1 MPEIAFFLTIQSV
14 NSFLAVRLH
23 NETKDRGCSRY
34 MALGKQVTLPVCLRS
49 KKSVQ
54 STAMPSSI
62 HRLVFPLLLAGLAAC
77 SDEPPTSSRGGWGA
91 VTKVVTAQV
100 ELRPM
105 VDEIEAL
112 GTAHANESIEI
123 QPRVASLIDR
133 IDFEEGQLVK
143 KGDLLVELENNEI
156 VAGLAVAEASLS
168 ESRSIYQRS
177 KSLAT
182 SQAISASN
190 LEQLLAQ
197 VQVDEAQVEAARARL
212 ANTLILAPFDG
223 RVGLRRVSP
232 GSFVNTSTVIT
243 TLDDVSRIKLDFSVP
258 ETFLTVVKEG
268 MDIIAHSLVY
278 PDREFLGTVSSVDT
292 RLDPVSRS
300 VQVRALIPN
309 TEGMLKPGMFLTVDL
324 QRDRGDVLVAPEQA
338 IVPEGTRQFV
348 YVVKDGK
355 AEKRPVI
362 LGRRVPGF
370 VTIEAGLEAGEEIV
384 TEGTHKIRDGSGVE
398 TFTPARAEAQTAT
411 G

>member
-1 MPEIAFFLTIQSV
+1 MLPKT
-14 NSFLAVRLH
+14 RLI
-23 NETKDRGCSRY
+23 
-34 MALGKQVTLPVCLRS
+34 L
-49 KKSVQ
+49 
-54 STAMPSSI
+54 
-62 HRLVFPLLLAGLAAC
+62 PLLLACLAGC
-77 SDEPPTSSRGGWGA
+77 SEEPAAKARGGWGA
-91 VTKVVTAQV
+91 ATKVVTAQV

-112 GTAHANESIEI
+112 GTARANESIEI

-133 IDFEEGQLVK
+133 VIFEEGQKVR
-143 KGDLLVELENNEI
+143 KGDLLVELENSEI
-156 VAGLAVAEASLS
+156 VAGLAVAKASLS
-168 ESRSIYQRS
+168 ESRSIYERS

-182 SQAISASN
+182 TQAISASS

-212 ANTLILAPFDG
+212 ANTRILAPFAG

-232 GSFVNTSTVIT
+232 GSFVNTSTIIT
-243 TLDDVSRIKLDFSVP
+243 TLDDVSQIKLDFSVP
-258 ETFLTVVKEG
+258 ETFLTAVHDG
-268 MDIIAHSLVY
+268 MKIIAHSLVY

-309 TEGMLKPGMFLTVDL
+309 SDSMLKPGMFLTVDL

-348 YVVKDGK
+348 YLVKDGK

-370 VTIEAGLEAGEEIV
+370 VTIEDGLKAGDEIV

-398 TFTPARAEAQTAT
+398 IVTPAQANAQAT
-411 G
+411 TG

>member
-1 MPEIAFFLTIQSV
+1 M
-14 NSFLAVRLH
+14 
-23 NETKDRGCSRY
+23 
-34 MALGKQVTLPVCLRS
+34 
-49 KKSVQ
+49 
-54 STAMPSSI
+54 SSNF
-62 HRLVFPLLLAGLAAC
+62 RLVFPLLLLALAAC
-77 SDEPPTSSRGGWGA
+77 SEDQPASTPDGWGA
-91 VTKVVTAQV
+91 AAKVVTAQV

-105 VDEIEAL
+105 IDEIEAL
-112 GTAHANESIEI
+112 GTARANESIEI
-123 QPRVASLIDR
+123 RPRIASLIDR
-133 IDFEEGQLVK
+133 VNFKEGQTVR
-143 KGDLLVELENNEI
+143 KGDLLIELENNEI
-156 VAGLAVAEASLS
+156 VAGLAVAEAALS
-168 ESRSIYQRS
+168 ESRSIYRRS
-177 KSLAT
+177 KSLA
-182 SQAISASN
+182 SSKAISASN

-212 ANTLILAPFDG
+212 ANTRILAPFEG

-243 TLDDVSRIKLDFSVP
+243 TLDDVSQIKLDFSVP
-258 ETFLTVVKEG
+258 ETFLTVVREG
-268 MDIIAHSLVY
+268 MDIIAHSLVF
-278 PDREFLGTVSSVDT
+278 PDREFLGKVSSVDT

-309 TEGMLKPGMFLTVDL
+309 TEGILKPGMFLTVDL
-324 QRDRGDVLVAPEQA
+324 QRDRGDVLIAPEQA

-355 AEKRPVI
+355 AEKRPVT

-370 VTIEAGLEAGEEIV
+370 VTIEEGLEVGEEIV

-398 TFTPARAEAQTAT
+398 TIVPAQAAS